1 MTPCVTEHKFVDTTV
16 LVIKV
21 HILKQ
26 AQPPGNGR
34 QRQDSII
41 NRNDNE
47 LHTQICR
54 TLSIQEILHIIP
66 EVSYNLF
73 PLLIFTLSW

>member
-1 MTPCVTEHKFVDTTV
+1 MDTTV

-26 AQPPGNGR
+26 AQSPGNGR
-34 QRQDSII
+34 QGQDSII

-54 TLSIQEILHIIP
+54 ILSI
-66 EVSYNLF
+66 
-73 PLLIFTLSW
+73 

>member
-1 MTPCVTEHKFVDTTV
+1 MKIIEQKMWRDKYTKTHCVTEYKFMDTTV

-34 QRQDSII
+34 QGQDSII

-54 TLSIQEILHIIP
+54 ILSI
-66 EVSYNLF
+66 
-73 PLLIFTLSW
+73 